1 VAGRTPS
8 RPIIVFC
15 RLNTSDLGLWLLR
28 QAMTE
33 AKDIE
38 LLYDLWEQ
46 NVDTLRT
53 LKARSA
59 ALIQL
64 KPLPKNRFITCLIH
78 QRHRQNRA
86 RRDRTRDLNSYGSS
100 GIIAPPLVAN
110 VLTVVPVCCFTMINQ
125 REKRAEEGRLT
136 HIWLIVIVFF
146 LMLYGLYTWGIYPFK
161 R

>member
-1 VAGRTPS
+1 MAGRTPS

-86 RRDRTRDLNSYGSS
+86 RRDCTRDLNSYG
-100 GIIAPPLVAN
+100 
-110 VLTVVPVCCFTMINQ
+110 
-125 REKRAEEGRLT
+125 
-136 HIWLIVIVFF
+136 
-146 LMLYGLYTWGIYPFK
+146 
-161 R
+161 

>member
-1 VAGRTPS
+1 MAGRTPS

-53 LKARSA
+53 LLRDCYQTGGASSVVRCRPCEAGRRISSLPERERSE
-59 ALIQL
+59 I
-64 KPLPKNRFITCLIH
+64 
-78 QRHRQNRA
+78 
-86 RRDRTRDLNSYGSS
+86 
-100 GIIAPPLVAN
+100 
-110 VLTVVPVCCFTMINQ
+110 
-125 REKRAEEGRLT
+125 
-136 HIWLIVIVFF
+136 
-146 LMLYGLYTWGIYPFK
+146 
-161 R
+161 